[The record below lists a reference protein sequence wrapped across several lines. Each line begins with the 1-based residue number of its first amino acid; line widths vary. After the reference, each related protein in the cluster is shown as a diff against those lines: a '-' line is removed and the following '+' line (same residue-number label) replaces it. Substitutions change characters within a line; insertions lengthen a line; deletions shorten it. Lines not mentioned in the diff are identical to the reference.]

1 MRPRWHIFGNS
12 EVVLDPVCQ
21 SRSSCLSSKTLELPT
36 SKEAWLSNDRL
47 LLEEVANTRSN
58 KRRFAFQTF
67 TETPTTTPSTLG
79 FGISHQPHEGGGWC
93 EMWCEIRWHTF
104 RHFCGGYSACGKS
117 ATSARSRGL
126 PVAIL
131 LVRRSS
137 TEINGTSTLPIFTKT
152 RFL

>member
-47 LLEEVANTRSN
+47 LLKEVANTRSY

-67 TETPTTTPSTLG
+67 TEIPTTTPSTLG
-79 FGISHQPHEGGGWC
+79 FGISHQPHEGGDGAK
-93 EMWCEIRWHTF
+93 
-104 RHFCGGYSACGKS
+104 CGAKFADTPCVIYIEVTGADS
-117 ATSARSRGL
+117 
-126 PVAIL
+126 
-131 LVRRSS
+131 
-137 TEINGTSTLPIFTKT
+137 E
-152 RFL
+152 